1 MAGSAEQA
9 LGREVIRLL
18 LATTHRD
25 DPYPVYRRLR
35 EDHPVHRTPFGLWL
49 VTGYDDAVAALRD
62 TRLSSDLGSVV
73 GNPAA
78 FVGEGGPVRQI
89 AGIARTVADLVEYAG
104 AGVVG
109 MAPELLRI
117 GVLALRSSDGTGA
130 FGGLASKTLLLRD
143 PPDHT
148 RLRRLVSRAFTP
160 RVVETLTPRIE
171 ELVAHLLGKA
181 TADAH
186 CDLMQAFAYPLP
198 LTVICEMLGVP
209 PGDQQR
215 LVDWSQQLVIGLD
228 PVQTMTDR
236 SAAAHADRAAVEVS
250 EYLAFLVRVR
260 RSEPAQ
266 DLISRLAQASDG
278 DDQLRDDEIVVM
290 CALLLIAGHET
301 TVNLIGNGL
310 IALLRDRAAID
321 RWLAEPALTPTAV
334 HELLRYDSP
343 VQTAS
348 RRARD
353 DLELGGRE
361 IPSGDIVMIVTGAA
375 NRDPDQFDGPEELVL
390 DRDPNQHLA
399 FGSGIH
405 YCLGA
410 ALAQAEAR
418 IAFPALLQH
427 RPQLLERPQWR
438 TTMAIRGLQ
447 SLPIALTH

>member
-1 MAGSAEQA
+1 MARSGGQA
-9 LGREVIRLL
+9 LGREVMRLL
-18 LATTHRD
+18 IDTTHRD
-25 DPYPVYRRLR
+25 DPYAVYRRLR
-35 EDHPVHRTPFGLWL
+35 EDGPVHQTPFGLWL
-49 VTGYDDAVAALRD
+49 VTGYDEAVAALRD
-62 TRLSSDLGSVV
+62 TRLSSDLGPVI

-78 FVGEGGPVRQI
+78 IVGQGGPLHQI
-89 AGIARTVADLVEYAG
+89 AGTGRTVADLVGYAG
-104 AGVVG
+104 AGVVA
-109 MAPELLRI
+109 MAPQLVRI
-117 GVLALRSSDGTGA
+117 GIVALRSTNGTGT
-130 FGGLASKTLLLRD
+130 FGDLASKTLLLRD

-171 ELVAHLLGKA
+171 ELVAQLLGKA
-181 TADAH
+181 TADGH

-209 PGDQQR
+209 PGDQPR
-215 LVDWSQQLVIGLD
+215 LIDWSQQLVIGLD

-236 SAAAHADRAAVEVS
+236 PAAARADRAAVEVS
-250 EYLAFLVRVR
+250 DYLASLLRAR
-260 RSEPAQ
+260 RAEPAE

-310 IALLRDRAAID
+310 VALLRNPVAIN
-321 RWLAEPALTPTAV
+321 RWLAEPGLTPTAV
-334 HELLRYDSP
+334 DELLRYDSP

-361 IPSGDIVMIVTGAA
+361 IPGGDIVMIVTGAA
-375 NRDPDQFDGPEELVL
+375 NRDPDQFDRPDELVL
-390 DRDPNQHLA
+390 DRHPNQHLA
-399 FGSGIH
+399 FGSGVH

-427 RPQLLERPQWR
+427 RPQLLEQPQWR
-438 TTMAIRGLQ
+438 TTMSIRGLR